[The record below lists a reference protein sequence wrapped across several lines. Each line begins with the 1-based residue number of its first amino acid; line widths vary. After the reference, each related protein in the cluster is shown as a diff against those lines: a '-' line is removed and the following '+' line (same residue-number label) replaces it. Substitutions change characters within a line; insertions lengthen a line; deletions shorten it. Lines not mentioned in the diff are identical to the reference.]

1 MYRWT
6 GSPGPLLLQ
15 EISYQHHPH
24 YFQEI
29 QNILLGYFFFS
40 LCYFGQSFINFFTV
54 LLRYVCVLGISA
66 FFALCSVFCC
76 SLFCFLFF
84 YIQFFS
90 VLMFYFLCNYSKF
103 FCFLCIVHF
112 LCSIELSYC
121 SPIFYSMLCVLLC
134 YGTLFYILLFYMIL
148 LYSSLFY
155 IM

>member
-1 MYRWT
+1 MDWEPWASSSTR
-6 GSPGPLLLQ
+6 
-15 EISYQHHPH
+15 
-24 YFQEI
+24 
-29 QNILLGYFFFS
+29 NILPTSSS
-40 LCYFGQSFINFFTV
+40 LLSGNTEHSSRLLFLFTVFFGQSFINLFTV

-84 YIQFFS
+84 YTQFFS
-90 VLMFYFLCNYSKF
+90 VLMFYFLCNFFCKF

>member
-1 MYRWT
+1 MDWEPWASSSTRNIWPI
-6 GSPGPLLLQ
+6 SSSLLSGNT
-15 EISYQHHPH
+15 EHS
-24 YFQEI
+24 FR
-29 QNILLGYFFFS
+29 LLFLFTVF
-40 LCYFGQSFINFFTV
+40 FGQSFINLFTV
-54 LLRYVCVLGISA
+54 LLRYDCVLGISA